1 MLNMTW
7 IYRAKKYYQL
17 TEAYIYTLLIPVTYK
32 LHDSDIRKMVTASDE
47 KALEDAVE
55 ATYYGRHFLEPESCE
70 LVKSCIFSLL
80 AESTEWKSGKIHIR
94 WQCLFLICMRK
105 NRR

>member
-1 MLNMTW
+1 MTW

-47 KALEDAVE
+47 KALE
-55 ATYYGRHFLEPESCE
+55 E
-70 LVKSCIFSLL
+70 L
-80 AESTEWKSGKIHIR
+80 
-94 WQCLFLICMRK
+94 Q
-105 NRR
+105 